1 MVNADSM
8 LAMPLFSIGNVQTT
22 LGSLLV
28 VITVI
33 FLTLLLGRLA
43 RNALQN
49 VLQRVGEQDSDAV
62 RGYLTDFGD
71 SSVLYSVDVWIDDA
85 NDARG
90 HKSDLRE
97 TIWWALKENDITIAW
112 VRPHDGKS
120 PDLTNKDHHL
130 NRVMA
135 NQEDHPLPNV

>member
-8 LAMPLFSIGNVQTT
+8 LAMPLFSISNVQTT

-49 VLQRVGEQDSDAV
+49 VLQ
-62 RGYLTDFGD
+62 
-71 SSVLYSVDVWIDDA
+71 
-85 NDARG
+85 
-90 HKSDLRE
+90 
-97 TIWWALKENDITIAW
+97 
-112 VRPHDGKS
+112 
-120 PDLTNKDHHL
+120 
-130 NRVMA
+130 
-135 NQEDHPLPNV
+135 